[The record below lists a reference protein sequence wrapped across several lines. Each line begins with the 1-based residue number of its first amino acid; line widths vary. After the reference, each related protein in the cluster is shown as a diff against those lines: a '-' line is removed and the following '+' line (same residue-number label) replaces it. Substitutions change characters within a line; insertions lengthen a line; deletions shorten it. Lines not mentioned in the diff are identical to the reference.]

1 MGETSGAGSPAA
13 GAATDLS
20 AEVAVALPEDAR
32 AVLTFWF
39 AAGNETRWFRADPS
53 FDEALAE
60 RFGPLVPRAA
70 GGAFDGW
77 LDDPWS
83 TLALPLLVDQIPRN
97 VHRGTPFAFAFDA
110 KAREVAR
117 AALARGHHLAVPERV
132 RLFFYLFYLP
142 FEHSEDPA
150 DQDRAVE
157 LCRQL
162 GGEALRW
169 AEAHRAVIRRF
180 GRFPHRN
187 AVLGRPSTAAE
198 VAFLT
203 EPGSSF

>member
-1 MGETSGAGSPAA
+1 MGETSGVTAAAVGATPTLPAEI
-13 GAATDLS
+13 AA
-20 AEVAVALPEDAR
+20 ALPEEAR
-32 AVLTFWF
+32 TVLEFWLS
-39 AAGNETRWFRADPS
+39 ADNEPRWFRADPD
-53 FDEALAE
+53 FDRLVAE
-60 RFGPLVPRAA
+60 KFGALVPRAA

-83 TLALPLLVDQIPRN
+83 TLALLLLVDQFPRN
-97 VHRGTPFAFAFDA
+97 VHRGTPLAFAFDA
-110 KAREVAR
+110 EAREVAR

-132 RLFFYLFYLP
+132 RLFFYLP

-187 AVLGRPSTAAE
+187 AILGRPSTAAE
-198 VAFLT
+198 TAFLA

>member
-1 MGETSGAGSPAA
+1 MAESSDVTSAAVGAIPTLPAEI
-13 GAATDLS
+13 AA
-20 AEVAVALPEDAR
+20 ALPEEAG
-32 AVLTFWF
+32 AVLAFWF

-60 RFGPLVPRAA
+60 RFAPLVPRAA
-70 GGAFDGW
+70 GGAFDSW

-83 TLALPLLVDQIPRN
+83 TLALLLLVDQIPRN

-132 RLFFYLFYLP
+132 RLFFYLP

-162 GGEALRW
+162 GDEALRW

-187 AVLGRPSTAAE
+187 AILGRPSTVAE
-198 VAFLT
+198 TAFLA